1 MQEEESLGDIVFVQL
16 PEVGSDVNPQDEC
29 GALESV
35 KAASELYS
43 PVSGTVTEIN
53 SALEEKPE
61 LVNKSCYDGGWL
73 FKLKLKDADEI
84 KTLMHEEQYS
94 EFLKSDH

>member
-1 MQEEESLGDIVFVQL
+1 MTKVSRYKLIFL
-16 PEVGSDVNPQDEC
+16 RIKYTP
-29 GALESV
+29 V
-35 KAASELYS
+35 KSIFQILF
-43 PVSGTVTEIN
+43 TF
-53 SALEEKPE
+53 L
-61 LVNKSCYDGGWL
+61 GWL